1 MSSNISR
8 VALITGCSSGIG
20 KATARK
26 LLAEG
31 YTVFAT
37 ARRISDVADL
47 AALGARTLTLDV
59 TDEPSMVSAVAAV
72 EAEFGAVDVLVNNA
86 GYGQYGAFESVPMDR
101 VRKQFETNVFGTV
114 RLTQLVL
121 PKMRARGWGR
131 IVNVGSMGG
140 KLTLPGVGFYHA
152 TKYAL
157 EALTDALRFEVAGFG
172 IAAILI
178 EPGIIISK
186 FAESASASA
195 APANDSLPYEAF
207 NAAVLAQTV
216 GAYEGPMAKL
226 GGTAQDVANT
236 IARALAAKK
245 PRGRYTVSVSAPLMI
260 GLRRLMTDSAWDGFA
275 ASAVKRPAAVLQAQ

>member
-1 MSSNISR
+1 MSSHISG

-37 ARRISDVADL
+37 ARKLADLADL

-59 TDEPSMVSAVAAV
+59 TDEASMVAAVGAV

-86 GYGQYGAFESVPMDR
+86 GYGQYGAIESVPMER

-121 PKMRARGWGR
+121 PKMRARGRGR

-140 KLTLPGVGFYHA
+140 KLTLPGGGLYHA

-157 EALTDALRFEVAGFG
+157 EALTDALRFELAGFG

-178 EPGIIISK
+178 EPGIIMSK
-186 FAESASASA
+186 FAEGATASA
-195 APANDSLPYEAF
+195 APADDALPYEAF
-207 NAAVLAQTV
+207 NAAVLALTV
-216 GAYEGPMAKL
+216 SAYDGPMAKL
-226 GGTAQDVANT
+226 GGTPEDVANT
-236 IARALAAKK
+236 IARAIAAKK

-260 GLRRLMTDSAWDGFA
+260 GLRRLMTDSLWDGFA
-275 ASAVKRPAAVLQAQ
+275 GSAVRRPGAASQA

>member
-1 MSSNISR
+1 MSSNISG

-26 LLAEG
+26 LLGAG

-37 ARRISDVADL
+37 ARKLADVDDL
-47 AALGARTLTLDV
+47 AALGARTLALDL
-59 TDEPSMVSAVAAV
+59 TDEASMVAAVAAV

-121 PKMRARGWGR
+121 PKMRARARGR

-178 EPGIIISK
+178 EPGIIVSK

-195 APANDSLPYEAF
+195 APADDSLPYDAF

-216 GAYEGPMAKL
+216 SAYEGPMAKL

-236 IARALAAKK
+236 IARAIAAKK

-275 ASAVKRPAAVLQAQ
+275 ASAVKRPHAGSQA

>member
-1 MSSNISR
+1 MSSHISGGA
-8 VALITGCSSGIG
+8 ALITGCSSGIG

-37 ARRISDVADL
+37 ARKLATVADL

-59 TDEPSMVSAVAAV
+59 TDEASMVAAVDAV

-86 GYGQYGAFESVPMDR
+86 GYGQYGAFESVPMES

-121 PKMRARGWGR
+121 PKMRARGRGR

-172 IAAILI
+172 ISAILI

-195 APANDSLPYEAF
+195 APANDALPYDAF

-216 GAYEGPMAKL
+216 SAYEGPMAKL
-226 GGTAQDVANT
+226 GGTAEDVANT
-236 IARALAAKK
+236 IARAIAARK
-245 PRGRYTVSVSAPLMI
+245 PRGRYTVSISAPLMI
-260 GLRRLMTDSAWDGFA
+260 GMRRLMTDSTWDGFA
-275 ASAVKRPAAVLQAQ
+275 ASAVKRPGAASHA

>member
-1 MSSNISR
+1 MSSHISG
-8 VALITGCSSGIG
+8 VALVTGCSSGIG
-20 KATARK
+20 QATARK

-37 ARRISDVADL
+37 ARKVAGLADL
-47 AALGARTLTLDV
+47 AARGARTLALDL
-59 TDEPSMVSAVAAV
+59 TDDASMVEAVATV

-101 VRKQFETNVFGTV
+101 VRRQFETNVFGTV

-121 PKMRARGWGR
+121 PKMRARGRGR

-157 EALTDALRFEVAGFG
+157 EAITDALRFEVAGFG

-178 EPGIIISK
+178 EPGIIMSK

-195 APANDSLPYEAF
+195 APVDDTLPYDAF

-216 GAYEGPMAKL
+216 SAYDGPMAKL
-226 GGTAQDVANT
+226 GGTSEDVANT
-236 IARALAAKK
+236 IARAIAARK
-245 PRGRYTVSVSAPLMI
+245 PRGRYTVSLSAPLMI
-260 GLRRLMTDSAWDGFA
+260 GLRRWMTDSVWDGFA
-275 ASAVKRPAAVLQAQ
+275 ASAVKRPGAAPQT